1 MKNNFRSGCPIA
13 STLDLIGDKW
23 TLLILRDMLFH
34 HKMTFKDFSASNEK
48 IAPSILSSRLKLLL
62 SYELVSRQKRINN
75 KKENIYILNEKA
87 IDLTSVIVDISKWGS
102 KYLNEFNE
110 IDDIE
115 ELNLERSIIID
126 SVKKNYI
133 SMVKSLD

>member
-62 SYELVSRQKRINN
+62 SYGLVSRQKRINN

-115 ELNLERSIIID
+115 ELNLERSTIID

>member
-62 SYELVSRQKRINN
+62 SYGLVSRQKRINN